1 MNVGK
6 SLLTFFFKSHLAFQN
21 STCFFCVYFLFLEI
35 GIEKDEK
42 SGLDH
47 NALITKKIII
57 NLLLEHFRI
66 LYIFMRTDLGIL
78 YISII

>member
-35 GIEKDEK
+35 GLEKSEK
-42 SGLDH
+42 SGLEH
-47 NALITKKIII
+47 NGKNTKKIII
-57 NLLLEHFRI
+57 NLLL
-66 LYIFMRTDLGIL
+66 
-78 YISII
+78 